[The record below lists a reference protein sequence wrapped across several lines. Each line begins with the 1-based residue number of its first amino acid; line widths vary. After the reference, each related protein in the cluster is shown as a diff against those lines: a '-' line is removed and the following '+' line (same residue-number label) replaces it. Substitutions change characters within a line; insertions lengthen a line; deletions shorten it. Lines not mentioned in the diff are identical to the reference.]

1 MGVDPSRSL
10 YGSIVH
16 ELGMLPPSIPV
27 KQARERQGWK
37 CKFLA
42 VKIRSTILR

>member
-16 ELGMLPPSIPV
+16 ELGMPPPLHPGEAG
-27 KQARERQGWK
+27 KKRQGWK
-37 CKFLA
+37 SKFLA